1 MSTLTNPYK
10 QAGSNPVLKRISC
23 DVSEDSWRKLKQF
36 YPDQGIQDAILSNL
50 FFSFFN
56 EFLTLAITPPATPD
70 EFTSVK
76 NQLRRLVQRRAN
88 PPAPGR

>member
-1 MSTLTNPYK
+1 MSNINNPYK
-10 QAGSNPVLKRISC
+10 QAASQVALKRISC

-36 YPDQGIQDAILSNL
+36 YPDQGLQDAILSNL

-56 EFLTLAITPPATPD
+56 EFLNLNLTPPTTPD

-76 NQLRRLVQRRAN
+76 NQLRRLVQRRADS
-88 PPAPGR
+88 PAPRR